1 MGRRRRKS
9 SEVVVAERL
18 WCMDVGYIMMIK
30 GRTKGS
36 LIGYY
41 RMSNIDTIEDSNDCQ
56 SATIAH
62 RQRGWLFS
70 SDHQDPRT

>member
-9 SEVVVAERL
+9 SEVGVAERL

-30 GRTKGS
+30 GRIEGS

-56 SATIAH
+56 SATTAH
-62 RQRGWLFS
+62 R
-70 SDHQDPRT
+70 